1 MTISQRFR
9 IAESLGLSEKREKS
23 VVVGWGLV
31 SQDHIHFIGTKALQ
45 RKTVAFEATIWEW
58 FTPSMQFVSKITC
71 AILGM
76 VITTYYYILLPVV
89 GVGDGVGVTGFQA
102 FSLLWSPSMNAESK
116 D

>member
-1 MTISQRFR
+1 MTITQRFR

-58 FTPSMQFVSKITC
+58 FTPSIQFVSKITC
-71 AILGM
+71 AILGDG
-76 VITTYYYILLPVV
+76 YYYILLHTTTRCWCW
-89 GVGDGVGVTGFQA
+89 GWCRSHWLSGFQP
-102 FSLLWSPSMNAESK
+102 LVESK
-116 D
+116 HER

>member
-1 MTISQRFR
+1 MGKFSLPRHGPSTPIPSATGVR
-9 IAESLGLSEKREKS
+9 IYSSTGPWRSGDG
-23 VVVGWGLV
+23 GWGLV

-76 VITTYYYILLPVV
+76 DHITTY
-89 GVGDGVGVTGFQA
+89 
-102 FSLLWSPSMNAESK
+102 
-116 D
+116 